1 MDNLFKAKY
10 SQRKGGDIIMKRL
23 GLFFLV
29 AVCVL
34 VAAVA
39 FAGIANTKHNLSTSG
54 SYTQIQN
61 ASVCGPCHIPHGG
74 QTGGVAP
81 LWARKNPNTTYTLYG
96 TNNKTLSGTTV
107 NQPGSHSLTCLSCHD
122 GTIAINT
129 ITKNGVD
136 TTIGSVT
143 NNTAYVNANG
153 YIVNVTNTSTGYRPY
168 IGTDLRDDHP
178 VGVVYDSTNATYAGL
193 TNSLTNK
200 GSYWVPT
207 GTNWRIYGPDGT
219 GQVECGSCH
228 DPHTSDNS
236 GHSSETNKFLR
247 GSVANICQ
255 DCHANK

>member
-29 AVCVL
+29 AACVL

-54 SYTQIQN
+54 PGTQIQN

-81 LWARKNPNTTYTLYG
+81 LWARKTPTSNYSLYG
-96 TNNKTLSGTTV
+96 NGKTLSNTNVTSPGT
-107 NQPGSHSLTCLSCHD
+107 HSLTCLSCHD
-122 GTIAINT
+122 GSIAINT

-136 TTIGSVT
+136 TTIGNVT
-143 NNTAYVNANG
+143 NNTAYVNSSG
-153 YIVNVTNTSTGYRPY
+153 YIVSVANSAYQAL
-168 IGTDLRDDHP
+168 IGTDLTNDHP
-178 VGVVYDSTNATYAGL
+178 VGVVYNSGAQYAGL
-193 TNSLTNK
+193 TNSLTNQ
-200 GSYWVPT
+200 GSYYTPT
-207 GTNWRIYGPDGT
+207 GTNWRIYGGGDNSGK
-219 GQVECGSCH
+219 VECGSCH
-228 DPHTSDNS
+228 DPHTENNS
-236 GHSSETNKFLR
+236 GHSGETNKFLR